1 MGNTDRGKEEA
12 WKGPEG
18 KNTSQTKA
26 RRKKK
31 NVLYRYRLH
40 NAIRHLWKLASELL
54 MRMFFR
60 LSLVSL
66 RLPCL
71 GSEISG
77 VISTHTK
84 LWVFIEI
91 STRKKN
97 TKTVKWWKGT
107 WANTSDGQSLEFS
120 LPCHYWTTPGKK
132 WIKCLFSCLS
142 FQLLLCFV
150 WQ

>member
-1 MGNTDRGKEEA
+1 
-12 WKGPEG
+12 
-18 KNTSQTKA
+18 
-26 RRKKK
+26 
-31 NVLYRYRLH
+31 
-40 NAIRHLWKLASELL
+40 

-91 STRKKN
+91 STRKK
-97 TKTVKWWKGT
+97 TQK
-107 WANTSDGQSLEFS
+107 QSNDEKENELTRAIVSRLSSALPVSTETPLERN
-120 LPCHYWTTPGKK
+120 
-132 WIKCLFSCLS
+132 
-142 FQLLLCFV
+142 
-150 WQ
+150 